1 MEEMD
6 EIDGEQC
13 CFSTVRFLLAR
24 EAREAGFREGGSAS
38 KLAGSGKN
46 GREDALEEEE
56 AAFEGEE
63 GIRWLHF

>member
-24 EAREAGFREGGSAS
+24 EAGVREGGSAS